1 MISSNIKACRSSL
14 TRFAVISI
22 KNPLVKTVA
31 ILYMKRYSDLQVRQE
46 LKITVKKLKEIKLEI
61 KQYFYNVGITEDV
74 I

>member
-1 MISSNIKACRSSL
+1 
-14 TRFAVISI
+14 
-22 KNPLVKTVA
+22 
-31 ILYMKRYSDLQVRQE
+31 MKRYSDLQVRQE